1 MSFITS
7 HLLSNWFLFVLV
19 QEWLILIFCDK
30 VFWNFPHKRIGCS
43 PRDSLL
49 ARRLCLRRG
58 YRSLWLV
65 TSTGIVT
72 VILIMII
79 TVENAVFVKS
89 VVASFCFYHYHYCY
103 YYYYY
108 YYSSSSPLPRASSFI
123 CFSIYQI
130 FISAFFF
137 FSMLGVN
144 LHYTC
149 TRLFSFNSLK
159 KNEAQAIVEY
169 ISIVHS
175 KGLHPQWFRIP
186 QYVPF
191 KLLSLQNDPPLQRKK
206 NLFQETFL
214 DPLLPPHIISL
225 YPKKQSRHHRPG
237 GASRSRSERSFKV
250 SWKTAP
256 AGSHLNMVSEIFH
269 GEI

>member
-1 MSFITS
+1 MRFITS

-19 QEWLILIFCDK
+19 QEWLMFIFCDK
-30 VFWNFPHKRIGCS
+30 VFWSFPHKRTGCS
-43 PRDSLL
+43 SRDSLL

-89 VVASFCFYHYHYCY
+89 VVASFCFYHYHY
-103 YYYYY
+103 YYY

-149 TRLFSFNSLK
+149 TRLFSFNSQKKWSTGDSRIYWYCSLK
-159 KNEAQAIVEY
+159 RTAP
-169 ISIVHS
+169 SM
-175 KGLHPQWFRIP
+175 IP

-206 NLFQETFL
+206 NFF
-214 DPLLPPHIISL
+214 
-225 YPKKQSRHHRPG
+225 KRH
-237 GASRSRSERSFKV
+237 S
-250 SWKTAP
+250 
-256 AGSHLNMVSEIFH
+256 
-269 GEI
+269 

>member
-1 MSFITS
+1 MRFITS

-19 QEWLILIFCDK
+19 QEWLMFIFCDK
-30 VFWNFPHKRIGCS
+30 VFWSFPHKRTGCS
-43 PRDSLL
+43 SRDSLL

-89 VVASFCFYHYHYCY
+89 VVASFCFYHYHY
-103 YYYYY
+103 YYY

-149 TRLFSFNSLK
+149 TRLFSFNSQKKWSTGDSRIYWYCSLK
-159 KNEAQAIVEY
+159 RTAP
-169 ISIVHS
+169 SM
-175 KGLHPQWFRIP
+175 IP

-206 NLFQETFL
+206 KLFQETFL
-214 DPLLPPHIISL
+214 DPLLPPHIILIIS
-225 YPKKQSRHHRPG
+225 KKNNHGITGRWCLTIPFRKIIQGFLKNGPCRITPQHGP
-237 GASRSRSERSFKV
+237 E
-250 SWKTAP
+250 
-256 AGSHLNMVSEIFH
+256 NFH

>member
-1 MSFITS
+1 MRFITS

-19 QEWLILIFCDK
+19 QEWLMFIFCDK
-30 VFWNFPHKRIGCS
+30 VFWSFPHKRTGCS
-43 PRDSLL
+43 SRDSLL

-89 VVASFCFYHYHYCY
+89 VVASFCFYHYHY
-103 YYYYY
+103 YY

-149 TRLFSFNSLK
+149 TRLFSFNSQKKWSTGDSRIYWYCSLK
-159 KNEAQAIVEY
+159 RTAP
-169 ISIVHS
+169 SM
-175 KGLHPQWFRIP
+175 IP

-206 NLFQETFL
+206 KNFF
-214 DPLLPPHIISL
+214 
-225 YPKKQSRHHRPG
+225 KRH
-237 GASRSRSERSFKV
+237 S
-250 SWKTAP
+250 
-256 AGSHLNMVSEIFH
+256 
-269 GEI
+269 